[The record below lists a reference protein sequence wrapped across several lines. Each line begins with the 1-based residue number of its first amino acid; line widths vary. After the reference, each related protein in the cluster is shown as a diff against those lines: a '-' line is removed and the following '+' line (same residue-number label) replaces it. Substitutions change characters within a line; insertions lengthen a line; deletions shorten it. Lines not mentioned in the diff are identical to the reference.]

1 MTKTNTTEQTD
12 LARFHKE
19 RNAASDMRLEIS
31 YLTGLAKYDSPE
43 ISERLEKILEK
54 HDQEREENWL

>member
-31 YLTGLAKYDSPE
+31 YVTGLA
-43 ISERLEKILEK
+43 
-54 HDQEREENWL
+54 